1 MSFKLQLEKFAEKA
15 GAKAEEAVR
24 KVAMKVYANVV
35 TMSPVDTGRFRGN
48 WNISMGKFD
57 RSTYSQGYDHKLDKS
72 EAAQQLQ
79 RVLDKGQMIIGDYK
93 GGSIYISNNLPYA
106 MRLEDGYSDQA
117 PVGMVRITL
126 AMANDIVKD
135 VVKSV

>member
-1 MSFKLQLEKFAEKA
+1 MSFRLQLEQFAEKA
-15 GAKAEEAVR
+15 GAKAELAVR
-24 KVAMKVYANVV
+24 TISLKIYASVV

-57 RSTYSQGYDHKLDKS
+57 RSTYSQGYDHTMDKS
-72 EAAQQLQ
+72 ETAQQLQ
-79 RVLDKGQMIIGDYK
+79 RILDKGEMIIGAYK

-106 MRLEDGYSDQA
+106 MRLEDGYSNQA

-126 AMANDIVKD
+126 AEANDIVKQ